1 MDIKEFLQQKLRKI
15 LRVGPLTISGLAGL
29 SSIFIFTFAFALLLL
44 QKQ

>member
-29 SSIFIFTFAFALLLL
+29 SSQIIKLNNF
-44 QKQ
+44 